1 MSIVPTTF
9 FGVSRV
15 GLFFAMN
22 QKPYKTIS
30 ELIQM
35 MIDRGLNVDNK
46 QQLEVFCLWLVII
59 ISVAIFVVFRL
70 GQILKISSPIRIQT
84 I

>member
-1 MSIVPTTF
+1 M
-9 FGVSRV
+9 